1 MEEDEDWLSKPAST
15 TDEQMVREY
24 EYVEEDRYSYV
35 VKTMSEASDV
45 LVVIMYKAKSEDEWS
60 PIVV

>member
-1 MEEDEDWLSKPAST
+1 MSKPAST